1 MQPLVELAVVGLKAR
16 TVRLGMPQMQDP
28 AGEASILAV
37 HAGADE
43 ADEDIG
49 ILAAPS
55 VEAGVEAV
63 DLFEVGTP
71 ERHVAAAGTAPAA
84 RHQLAN
90 EAEPKRDERSEAGE
104 MAPRAVDHPAR
115 KAP

>member
-1 MQPLVELAVVGLKAR
+1 
-16 TVRLGMPQMQDP
+16 MPQMQHA
-28 AGEASILAV
+28 AGEASILAP

-43 ADEDIG
+43 ADENIG

-63 DLFEVGTP
+63 DLFEVGAP
-71 ERHVAAAGTAPAA
+71 ECHVAAAGTAPAA

-90 EAEPKRDERSEAGE
+90 EAKPKRDERRESIE
-104 MAPRAVDHPAR
+104 MAPRSMDHPAR
-115 KAP
+115 KAPQFR